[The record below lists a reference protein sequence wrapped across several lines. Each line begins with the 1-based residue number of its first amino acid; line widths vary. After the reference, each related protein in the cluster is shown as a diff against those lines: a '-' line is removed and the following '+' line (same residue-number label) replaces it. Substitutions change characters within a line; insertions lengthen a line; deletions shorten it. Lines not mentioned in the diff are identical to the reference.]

1 MPAIRWGP
9 GWRLQP
15 EWVPCW
21 VALPVIFVG
30 VGLLGRGHTTRG
42 AWLLGGAGAWLLVT
56 LARGCVLSRRRSP
69 GERYVYW
76 EEV

>member
-21 VALPVIFVG
+21 IALPVVFVG
-30 VGLLGRGHTTRG
+30 TALLVWGHATRG
-42 AWLLGGAGAWLLVT
+42 AWLLLASGVWLLAT
-56 LARGCVLSRRRSP
+56 LARGFVLSRRRKP

-76 EEV
+76 EDV